1 MNILWSEAWGK
12 KGYNNFEPIL
22 ARSLVHV
29 GAYDENRLA
38 GFVNVATDGGIH
50 AFLIDTT
57 VATSHARRGIGTELV
72 KWAVTLATERGAEW
86 IHVDYEPHLESFYQR
101 CGFRPTQ
108 AGLID
113 LRSLETTP

>member
-1 MNILWSEAWGK
+1 MNALWFDVWGLSSPRGFK
-12 KGYNNFEPIL
+12 SIL
-22 ARSLVHV
+22 AASLVHV
-29 GAYDENRLA
+29 GAYEDDRLV

-50 AFLIDTT
+50 AFLMDTT

-72 KWAVTLATERGAEW
+72 KQAVDLARQRGAEW
-86 IHVDYEPHLESFYQR
+86 LHVDFEPHLESFYKD

-113 LRSLETTP
+113 LLARKSIP